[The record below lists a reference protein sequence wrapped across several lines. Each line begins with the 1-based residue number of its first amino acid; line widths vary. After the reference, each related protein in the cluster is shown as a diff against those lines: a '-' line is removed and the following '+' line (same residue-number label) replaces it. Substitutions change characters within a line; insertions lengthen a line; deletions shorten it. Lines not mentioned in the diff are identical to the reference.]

1 MSYTIV
7 SASPPLC
14 AFSRV
19 GHKDSSFR
27 LGDSDLVMFHILVNK
42 CAYLCELSS
51 GGAGCNTLTPV
62 TAFANDPSASKQVDG
77 FRPRFIPGAVHGL
90 VVAGYT
96 PTLYSDWR
104 CVSVSVLWVGYHGS
118 SIGLRV
124 RQGVTRES
132 LR

>member
-62 TAFANDPSASKQVDG
+62 TAFANDPSVQNHWYYYTFAEGCLCLMYSLSKMVFCAQSDG
-77 FRPRFIPGAVHGL
+77 QRPFLRFLRTVGVKAH
-90 VVAGYT
+90 
-96 PTLYSDWR
+96 PTK
-104 CVSVSVLWVGYHGS
+104 VSL
-118 SIGLRV
+118 
-124 RQGVTRES
+124 
-132 LR
+132 